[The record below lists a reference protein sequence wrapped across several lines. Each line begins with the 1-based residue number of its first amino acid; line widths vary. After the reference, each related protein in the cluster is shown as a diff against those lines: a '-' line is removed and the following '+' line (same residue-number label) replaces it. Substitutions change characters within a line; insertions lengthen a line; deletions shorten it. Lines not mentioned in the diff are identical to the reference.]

1 MRGKKKEKG
10 VEGKRKEKE
19 GKKKGGKK
27 KKEEE
32 EEEGT
37 VSRRIYADVS
47 RV

>member
-27 KKEEE
+27 KE

>member
-19 GKKKGGKK
+19 GKKKRGKK
-27 KKEEE
+27 KE